1 MFADDANI
9 FYASKDPR
17 ELELVMNNELNHV
30 LKYCNINKLSV
41 NMEKIKYM
49 LITSPRKKYIQ
60 MNILNIERKSYI
72 KYLGIYL
79 DEHLNWKSQI
89 TYVNNKAAKNI
100 GIFYKLRHYL
110 NIHMLKQLYYTLT

>member
-1 MFADDANI
+1 
-9 FYASKDPR
+9 
-17 ELELVMNNELNHV
+17 
-30 LKYCNINKLSV
+30 
-41 NMEKIKYM
+41 MEKIKYM

-89 TYVNNKAAKNI
+89 TYVNNKTAKNL
-100 GIFYKLRHYL
+100 GIFYMLQHYL
-110 NIHMLKQLYYTLT
+110 NIHIC